1 MAENFNFSTQVGQNW
16 TIPAAYYQ
24 GMSQSPTAGSVAAY
38 AGLVRELG
46 GMASDYM
53 ENRASENKREAS
65 ANAAL
70 NISKDMYGQA
80 GFDTSAI
87 NKYLEAQP
95 NETQSQRIARTE
107 AVVKVLPLWVELMK
121 NKQSAE
127 ADSIFEQ
134 FAQRRIGAARGSYQ
148 QPTQSQSGVNGFP
161 NTGLVPA
168 TENEPPLPQGNGG
181 GLNLDPSLFPG
192 GFRGVPYR

>member
-53 ENRASENKREAS
+53 ENRAGENKREAS

-70 NISKDMYGQA
+70 NISKEMYGQA

-87 NKYLEAQP
+87 NKYLEPQP

-107 AVVKVLPLWVELMK
+107 AVVKALPLWVELMK
-121 NKQSAE
+121 EKRLDQDQDVFS
-127 ADSIFEQ
+127 SF
-134 FAQRRIGAARGSYQ
+134 GSRLGSF
-148 QPTQSQSGVNGFP
+148 QPTYNPPSGNQFSGE
-161 NTGLVPA
+161 GLPTA
-168 TENEPPLPQGNGG
+168 NQPELPQGR
-181 GLNLDPSLFPG
+181 G
-192 GFRGVPYR
+192 GFNFGASLYPNQ

>member
-38 AGLVRELG
+38 AGLVKELG

-53 ENRASENKREAS
+53 EDRSSENKREAS

-70 NISKDMYGQA
+70 NISKDLYGQA

-87 NKYLEAQP
+87 NKYLEQQP

-121 NKQSAE
+121 EKTKQKQYNASAGFAAAIGSL
-127 ADSIFEQ
+127 ADQTLEESNQIST
-134 FAQRRIGAARGSYQ
+134 A
-148 QPTQSQSGVNGFP
+148 
-161 NTGLVPA
+161 GLTPA
-168 TENEPPLPQGNGG
+168 SETPLPQGNGG
-181 GLNLDPSLFPG
+181 GFNLDPSLFPS
-192 GFRGVPYR
+192 GFRGVPYRQ

>member
-53 ENRASENKREAS
+53 ENRAGENKREAS

-87 NKYLEAQP
+87 NKYLEPQP

-121 NKQSAE
+121 EKRVNQDQDVFSSFGTRLQS
-127 ADSIFEQ
+127 F
-134 FAQRRIGAARGSYQ
+134 
-148 QPTQSQSGVNGFP
+148 QPTYNSPSSNQFSGG
-161 NTGLVPA
+161 GLTPA
-168 TENEPPLPQGNGG
+168 NEPPLPQGNGG
-181 GLNLDPSLFPG
+181 GLNLDQSLFQS
-192 GFRGVPYR
+192 GFRGVPYRQ

>member
-1 MAENFNFSTQVGQNW
+1 MAENFNFSTQAGQNW

-24 GMSQSPTAGSVAAY
+24 GMSESPTAGSVAAY

-70 NISKDMYGQA
+70 NISKDLYGQA

-87 NKYLEAQP
+87 NKYLEPQP

-107 AVVKVLPLWVELMK
+107 AVVKVLPLWVDLMK
-121 NKQSAE
+121 NKRVNQDQDAFNTFGSRLG
-127 ADSIFEQ
+127 SFKPTYNPPSGNQ
-134 FAQRRIGAARGSYQ
+134 FSDQGLTQASEPELPEGRGNFTFGA
-148 QPTQSQSGVNGFP
+148 
-161 NTGLVPA
+161 
-168 TENEPPLPQGNGG
+168 
-181 GLNLDPSLFPG
+181 SLFNQ
-192 GFRGVPYR
+192 

>member
-38 AGLVRELG
+38 AGLVKELG

-53 ENRASENKREAS
+53 DYKASENKREAS
-65 ANAAL
+65 TDAAL
-70 NISKDMYGQA
+70 NMSRDLYGQA
-80 GFDTSAI
+80 GFDTSALD
-87 NKYLEAQP
+87 KYLTAQP
-95 NETQSQRIARTE
+95 NENQSQYTARKE
-107 AVVKVLPLWVELMK
+107 AVLKVLPVWVDLMK

-127 ADSIFEQ
+127 ADSILEEFRK
-134 FAQRRIGAARGSYQ
+134 RRLDAARGVYP
-148 QPTQSQSGVNGFP
+148 QPAQSQSGVNGFP

-168 TENEPPLPQGNGG
+168 NPNTSGSAYRSYGANPELPLLPE
-181 GLNLDPSLFPG
+181 
-192 GFRGVPYR
+192 

>member
-16 TIPAAYYQ
+16 SIPAAYYE
-24 GMSQSPTAGSVAAY
+24 GMSKSPTAGSVAAY

-53 ENRASENKREAS
+53 ANRASENKREAS
-65 ANAAL
+65 TDAAL
-70 NISKDMYGQA
+70 SMSRDLYGQA
-80 GFDTSAI
+80 GFDTSALD
-87 NKYLEAQP
+87 KYLTPQP
-95 NETQSQRIARTE
+95 NESQSQYTARKE
-107 AVVKVLPLWVELMK
+107 AVLKVLPVWVDLMK

-134 FAQRRIGAARGSYQ
+134 FTQRRIGAARGSYQ

-168 TENEPPLPQGNGG
+168 NPNTSGSAYRTYGANPELPLLPE
-181 GLNLDPSLFPG
+181 
-192 GFRGVPYR
+192 